1 MFLNSFPADWI
12 MHCFHIQL
20 CSSWN
25 WEEAEEQWH
34 YILGSRGQHGYLYW
48 QWQPVTPLIPFFF
61 FFLAFI
67 LSLCVLAMACCITY
81 IWIITFPSA
90 KCVALPSNPI
100 RCIIYCFLKEWES
113 LKALSFSLQHAEC
126 AQNSTTER
134 RQVFNWQ
141 YSTTIHGSLINE
153 EMFKI

>member
-1 MFLNSFPADWI
+1 MQ
-12 MHCFHIQL
+12 QL
-20 CSSWN
+20 KLRGGGGTMTL
-25 WEEAEEQWH
+25 
-34 YILGSRGQHGYLYW
+34 YIRFKRTARLSLLAM
-48 QWQPVTPLIPFFF
+48 TTCNATDTIFF

-126 AQNSTTER
+126 AQNITTER